1 MRKFILFILLPFV
14 LQPLM
19 GQEVDSLI
27 RLRVDGLVAVDSR
40 FENQVDISVGRISLA
55 DLLRN
60 VAQISGVNLI
70 VKGGEGVVV
79 SCNFSKAKISDLIL
93 FLVREYSL
101 DFDVVGNI
109 VSVFPKAIPLP
120 EKREPKII
128 HGIAGNTLTY
138 DLRGEPLIEV
148 CRKIGSLMD
157 VNIVIPQSLHNTAVS
172 GYVSQMPF
180 DEAIST
186 LASINGLSSRKSSR
200 GVWNIFS
207 DETKAPLAQFRPT
220 VDFSANELSVD
231 SLGIIA
237 AQIDRGQLGD
247 IVAELCRRQG
257 LNYYFISPI
266 NIQTAI
272 YVRGVTFE
280 GLLDV
285 IFTGTQFSYYI
296 DRGIYFFG
304 SSSAESVLASVEIVP
319 LNFRSVD
326 KIADIIPAAL
336 KSGVQIT
343 QFSDLNSLVLSGKQS
358 SISRVVSFVES
369 IDRPVPLIT
378 IDIMIVDSK
387 KNNVME
393 AGVSMGLSDT
403 PVATRGTLSPGIDMT
418 LGSSSVNNLI
428 NSFNG
433 FGSINIGKVTPNFYM
448 SLKLL
453 EENGTIDLRSTP
465 KLSTLNG
472 HQATMQSGET
482 QYYKEISN
490 NYVGTQNPI
499 QTESYTWKSV
509 AANLNIKIT
518 PYVSQDKHIT
528 MEIEIEQTEFT
539 GREEKNAP
547 PGTATRSFKSL
558 VKVQNEDMV
567 LLGGIDRNM
576 REKSASG
583 LPFISRI
590 PILKWIFG
598 QSKDNKSDHK
608 LNVFIKPTIIK

>member
-172 GYVSQMPF
+172 GYVNQMPF

>member
-418 LGSSSVNNLI
+418 LGGSSVNNLI

>member
-1 MRKFILFILLPFV
+1 
-14 LQPLM
+14 M

-231 SLGIIA
+231 SSGIIA

-326 KIADIIPAAL
+326 KIAEIIPAAL
-336 KSGVQIT
+336 KAGVQIT

>member
-157 VNIVIPQSLHNTAVS
+157 VNIVVPQSLHNTAVS
-172 GYVSQMPF
+172 GYVNQMPF

>member
-231 SLGIIA
+231 SSGIIA

-326 KIADIIPAAL
+326 KIAEIIPAAL
-336 KSGVQIT
+336 KAGVQIT

>member
-1 MRKFILFILLPFV
+1 
-14 LQPLM
+14 M

-418 LGSSSVNNLI
+418 LGGSSVNNLI